1 MDSQYSTDTQLET
14 KSLFLNQNNVTPKKR
29 KSIPF
34 RSAPRGSKDY
44 EAGVVF
50 QLDFGEMPGWV
61 LRTIGS
67 SSSSGNSS
75 PSPSSSPNVKKIKTR
90 ATKQHKV
97 SKEIHSPIRTR
108 AKRDGKSVKYR

>member
-1 MDSQYSTDTQLET
+1 MNSQHSTDTQYET
-14 KSLFLNQNNVTPKKR
+14 KLLFCNQNNTTPKKR
-29 KSIPF
+29 KSVPI

-50 QLDFGEMPGWV
+50 QLDFGEMPGWF

-75 PSPSSSPNVKKIKTR
+75 PSPSSSPNVKKIKSR
-90 ATKQHKV
+90 AIKQHKII
-97 SKEIHSPIRTR
+97 KEIHSPVRTR
-108 AKRDGKSVKYR
+108 AKRDGKPVKYR